1 MKLLVNCRTVKEP
14 QERDLEIPVFKC
26 TANPKIFRNNGWL
39 PNELCECKEVEQ
51 VDDLY
56 DDHYDYDDDGY
67 DYYQS
72 DYYGDTF
79 VMDGDDI
86 VGDR

>member
-1 MKLLVNCRTVKEP
+1 MKLLAKSKLRNKE
-14 QERDLEIPVFKC
+14 QDLWIPVFKC
-26 TANPKIFRNNGWL
+26 TSNPKTFRNNVWHC
-39 PNELCECKEVEQ
+39 NELCACAEAEPV
-51 VDDLY
+51 
-56 DDHYDYDDDGY
+56 DDHYEDYDDYGYDDYDY

-72 DYYGDTF
+72 DYYGETF